1 MNCLFTVIEK
11 GTRKWDTQ
19 LEDYCSKTVRV
30 YDVRMDK
37 TGFPHFLVYENN
49 QWKYKSAK
57 LYEPTIG
64 N

>member
-11 GTRKWDTQ
+11 GSTEWDEQ
-19 LEDYCSKTVRV
+19 IQDYCSKSVRV
-30 YDVRMDK
+30 YDVRTDK
-37 TGFPHFLVYENN
+37 TGFPHFLVHEDN

-57 LYEPTIG
+57 LYEPTMG